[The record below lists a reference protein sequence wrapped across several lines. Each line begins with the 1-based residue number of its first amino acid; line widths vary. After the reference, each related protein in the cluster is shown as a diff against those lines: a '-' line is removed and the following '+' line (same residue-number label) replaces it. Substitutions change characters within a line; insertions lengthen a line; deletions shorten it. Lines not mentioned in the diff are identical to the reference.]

1 MGFLDIAGQN
11 IAGWT
16 DRQMDR
22 QTDGRTDR
30 WNDRQMDGQT
40 DGWTD
45 RWTDGQTDGRTDR
58 WMDRQMDGQTDG
70 RTDRCTSSIHKLE
83 LLNAIWP
90 KLSHCEHLHSIR
102 LHVHVYANL
111 NISTK
116 VIVQISKAIMQMC
129 SIDREANNP
138 HTQLLNYSLIFKYS
152 TKLKIL
158 LHAL

>member
-1 MGFLDIAGQN
+1 MVIRINTCNRKPFTNGTSQGQGHQTQRYLKCLFNVYMCIQLWVNTTLGFLDIAGQN

-58 WMDRQMDGQTDG
+58 WMDRHMDGQTDVHHQYI
-70 RTDRCTSSIHKLE
+70 S
-83 LLNAIWP
+83 
-90 KLSHCEHLHSIR
+90 LSYLMQSGQ
-102 LHVHVYANL
+102 NW
-111 NISTK
+111 
-116 VIVQISKAIMQMC
+116 VIV
-129 SIDREANNP
+129 N
-138 HTQLLNYSLIFKYS
+138 IF
-152 TKLKIL
+152 IL
-158 LHAL
+158 